1 MEYYEI
7 FEIIKY
13 YWNIMKNY
21 EMVYETKKI
30 FVVYK
35 MLQLY

>member
-13 YWNIMKNY
+13 YWNIMKYY
-21 EMVYETKKI
+21 ETVYETKK
-30 FVVYK
+30 FFCC
-35 MLQLY
+35 L